1 MLKHRFITPVAI
13 FAAGFALS
21 AVLDIRNLASQAKG
35 TLSTS
40 AAPASPAQL
49 KQTPSALQL
58 WDYHV
63 VSNLDLRTLRMDEVD
78 RELNRLG
85 GLGYEIY
92 SVKQTSQN
100 SSTYLSIV
108 LRRPKQ

>member
-1 MLKHRFITPVAI
+1 MLKHRFIKSVAI
-13 FAAGFALS
+13 FATGFALC
-21 AVLDIRNLASQAKG
+21 AVIDIRNLASLAKG

-40 AAPASPAQL
+40 AASSSPAQL
-49 KQTPSALQL
+49 KQTPSTPQL
-58 WDYHV
+58 WDYRV
-63 VSNLDLRTLRMDEVD
+63 VSNFDVRTLRMDEVD

-100 SSTYLSIV
+100 SSTYISIV

>member
-1 MLKHRFITPVAI
+1 MLRHRFIAPVAF
-13 FAAGFALS
+13 FAAGFALC
-21 AVLDIRNLASQAKG
+21 AVIDIRNLASLAKG

-40 AAPASPAQL
+40 AAPASIEQL
-49 KQTPSALQL
+49 KQTPSTLQL
-58 WDYHV
+58 WDYRV

-78 RELNRLG
+78 RELNRMG

-100 SSTYLSIV
+100 SQTYLSIV
-108 LRRPKQ
+108 LRRPRQ